1 MSNTSLLSPSERAH
15 AQAVAAI
22 EREKTRRQENVIA
35 VVVGVG
41 VPLGIAYWLYRQIK
55 NG

>member
-1 MSNTSLLSPSERAH
+1 MSNTSMLSPSERAH
-15 AQAVAAI
+15 VEAVAAI
-22 EREKTRRQENVIA
+22 ERERTRRQENVLG